1 MINTQNNEEKHMPF
15 ADKIPIWT
23 PSFLAGYRAYVYGG
37 RDRTY
42 DNSGKVKKATGGFE
56 PYEHLTDHEKKE
68 WKQGVDY
75 ARNERIECRKKGKG
89 NEIILDVKPAEYYKQ
104 KEKEFIKMYKK
115 NSRLYNYVYAKALG
129 VSATFICKIKRKL
142 KRHENN

>member
-1 MINTQNNEEKHMPF
+1 MINTENNEGKHMPF

-42 DNSGKVKKATGGFE
+42 DSSGKVKTASGGIE
-56 PYEHLTDHEKKE
+56 PYDYLTDQQKKE
-68 WKQGVDY
+68 WRDAIQY
-75 ARNERIECRKKGKG
+75 AIDERIECREEGKGK
-89 NEIILDVKPAEYYKQ
+89 EIILDVKPAEYYKQ

-115 NSRLYNYVYAKALG
+115 NKRLYNHVYAKALG
-129 VSATFICKIKRKL
+129 VSVTFIIGRKKKLL
-142 KRHENN
+142 KNN